1 MTHPARQR
9 SMPAEHI
16 VLRLAD
22 EGVPVAAIS
31 RAFKRPSDEL
41 WPLIEEALI
50 SGKLAVRPA
59 ADWRPASRRDDRAPE
74 KAPIRAADFEQLTAD
89 LRLGFDLAPA
99 EARLLALLMVRDDA
113 PRTALQSAVRGQGG
127 ITDPGALDDCAEALR
142 RKLARRG
149 IGIETIRGDRY
160 ALLPA
165 AAARLR
171 HLVAA
176 RRELAEGAAD
186 AD

>member
-1 MTHPARQR
+1 MNHPERSR
-9 SMPAEHI
+9 SMSAEHI

-31 RAFKRPSDEL
+31 RAFKRPSEEL
-41 WPLIEEALI
+41 WPLIEEALF

-59 ADWRPASRRDDRAPE
+59 ADWRPGSRRDDRVPE

-89 LRLGFDLAPA
+89 LCLGFDLEPP

-113 PRTALQSAVRGQGG
+113 PRTALQSAVRGPGG
-127 ITDPGALDDCAEALR
+127 IADPGALEDCADALR
-142 RKLARRG
+142 RKLARHG

-160 ALLPA
+160 ALPPA

-171 HLVAA
+171 HLVAE
-176 RRELAEGAAD
+176 RRELAEGMAD